1 MLVSLRPG
9 AFPSSRSSAAGR
21 HGTIVD
27 PEGTV
32 LQGRAVSEATQTA
45 TAVTFHPAAQTGGRG
60 QSGSAPGCGG
70 GSRPPGLCGGHRPA
84 RTHAPS
90 EPAVAAQA
98 KVTSRRFF
106 SISCES
112 IISRHRSLKKGGT
125 TLILYWANVPRMAS
139 RPQPTPPGRGRH
151 LCADRAHA
159 LVEFYMKEWKTPAR
173 EHRNLTI
180 TSSNKG
186 FSLLSWLQIR
196 LLQQPLITCLKLA
209 SLALLS
215 KSRIKIRRQ
224 NVKRHPVL
232 RKRLSFEGSSV
243 ASHFTSLVYTN
254 ICNQI

>member
-1 MLVSLRPG
+1 MLLSLRPG

-21 HGTIVD
+21 RGTIVD

-45 TAVTFHPAAQTGGRG
+45 TAVTFRPAAQTGGR
-60 QSGSAPGCGG
+60 GG

-84 RTHAPS
+84 HTHAPS

-151 LCADRAHA
+151 LCADRAHT
-159 LVEFYMKEWKTPAR
+159 LVEFYMKE
-173 EHRNLTI
+173 
-180 TSSNKG
+180 
-186 FSLLSWLQIR
+186 
-196 LLQQPLITCLKLA
+196 
-209 SLALLS
+209 
-215 KSRIKIRRQ
+215 
-224 NVKRHPVL
+224 
-232 RKRLSFEGSSV
+232 
-243 ASHFTSLVYTN
+243 
-254 ICNQI
+254 